1 MQKSKN
7 IRKIKNILRGLLFMS
22 LFLPFLAYAQYD
34 PTFLLSDE
42 VLRDYNSMS
51 EADINNFLRSK
62 GSWLADYI
70 IPQNVSVAYPY
81 LQPDGSVTIGYVDAF
96 QGYNGKNFF
105 GKTVARLIFE
115 EAQEH
120 RINPRV
126 ILVLLQR
133 ESSAI
138 TRNAPS
144 SKLTETWPLFYY
156 FNEAMASCLAGDTSK
171 CNNDLYRQR
180 AIDFGGVG
188 QQIAYAT
195 YWLEVRFQSYST
207 NKNYLTPLSIDGQLF
222 SIRNAATY
230 LLYIYTPHLSA
241 NKNFYDI
248 FVSWFCDPTGTQCL
262 SNSPAPPA
270 SPPPDAP
277 NDLLKFSSKTYKDTL
292 VLRGSK
298 SVNVRV
304 FLGDTLIA
312 DLGSNAW
319 EITLRPQIGTTNQS
333 LLYKDANGN
342 VVGSKPIEVERHKIA
357 DINGDG
363 RVDLLDLSILANFFG
378 VSNPPD
384 PLVNLNPEVDN
395 EVNIL
400 DLSILAANW
409 SG

>member
-1 MQKSKN
+1 MK
-7 IRKIKNILRGLLFMS
+7 RVARIKNLLLSLILAG

-70 IPQNVSVAYPY
+70 IPQNISVAYPY

-120 RINPRV
+120 HINPRV

-138 TRNAPS
+138 TKNAPS

-156 FNEAMASCLAGDTSK
+156 FNEAMASCLAGDTSQ

-180 AIDFGGVG
+180 AVDFGGVG

-195 YWLEVRFQSYST
+195 YWLELRFQGYST
-207 NKNYLTPLSIDGQLF
+207 SKTYLTPLSIDGQSF

-230 LLYIYTPHLSA
+230 LLYVYTPHLSA

-262 SNSPAPPA
+262 SSSPAPPA
-270 SPPPDAP
+270 SPLPDAP

-319 EITLRPQIGTTNQS
+319 EITLRPQIGVTNQS
-333 LLYKDANGN
+333 LLYKDTNGN

-363 RVDLLDLSILANFFG
+363 RVDLLDLSILASFFG